1 MKKLLRYMKG
11 YGKECIL
18 APLFKMLEAS
28 FELFVP
34 LVVAVIIDEAI
45 PAADSSLIIKNSLVL
60 VALALIGFSCSLVA
74 QFFSA
79 RAAVGFTARIRHA
92 LMEKIG
98 RLSYTGLDSKGSST
112 LIARLT
118 NDSNQVQNGVNL
130 TLRLLLRSPFVVFGA
145 MVMAFTVDVKAAL
158 VFAVTIPALS
168 VVVFGIM
175 LSTIP
180 LYKKVQ
186 SRLDGVLSKTRE
198 NLTGTRVIRAFC
210 LEGEEAEEFDRRNH
224 SLTAAQKVAGRI
236 SAIMNPLTL
245 IIVNLAVI
253 AVIYIGDLQVSAG
266 ELSRGEVVALYN
278 YMSQIL
284 VELVKMASLIISIT
298 KAVACGNRI
307 SAVLDAEE
315 IEPDRTVGGAKSDAT
330 NSCGGENILEFKG
343 VSFTY
348 SGASEPSLEEIS
360 FAVGRG
366 ETLGIIG
373 GTGSGKTTLIDL
385 IPRFYEA
392 TDGEILVDGRP
403 VGDYAL
409 KDLRAKIGV
418 VPQKA
423 ALFRGSIRDNLTFDA
438 SSATDA
444 DILAAA
450 EIAQA
455 TEIIE
460 GKGGLDF
467 EIEEGGKN
475 LSGGQ
480 KQRLTIARAL
490 VGKPEI
496 LILDD
501 SASALD
507 YATDAHLRTA
517 LRSIPHAPTVIIVS
531 QRAASIRHAD
541 KIIVLDDG
549 HVVGIGNDASLRN
562 SCPVYREI
570 CESQERE

>member
-11 YGKECIL
+11 YGKECVL

-34 LVVAVIIDEAI
+34 LVVAAIIDEAI
-45 PAADSSLIIKNSLVL
+45 PAADSSLIIKNCLIL
-60 VALALIGFSCSLVA
+60 VALALIGFACSLVA

-79 RAAVGFTARIRHA
+79 RAAVGFTSRIRHA

-98 RLSYTGLDSKGSST
+98 RLSYTGLDSTGSST

-168 VVVFGIM
+168 VVVFGVM

-224 SLTAAQKVAGRI
+224 SLTTAQKVAGRI
-236 SAIMNPLTL
+236 SAIMNPVTL

-284 VELVKMASLIISIT
+284 VELVKMANLIISIT

-315 IEPDRTVGGAKSDAT
+315 IEPDRAVTKGATDGCES
-330 NSCGGENILEFKG
+330 ENILEFKG

-348 SGASEPSLEEIS
+348 SGASEPSLEDIS

-392 TDGEILVDGRP
+392 NKGEILVDGAP

-409 KDLRAKIGV
+409 NDLRAKIGI

-423 ALFRGSIRDNLTFDA
+423 ALFRGTIRENLT
-438 SSATDA
+438 
-444 DILAAA
+444 LAPPPPP
-450 EIAQA
+450 
-455 TEIIE
+455 TMT
-460 GKGGLDF
+460 F
-467 EIEEGGKN
+467 
-475 LSGGQ
+475 S
-480 KQRLTIARAL
+480 
-490 VGKPEI
+490 PPP
-496 LILDD
+496 
-501 SASALD
+501 
-507 YATDAHLRTA
+507 
-517 LRSIPHAPTVIIVS
+517 RSRRRP
-531 QRAASIRHAD
+531 R
-541 KIIVLDDG
+541 
-549 HVVGIGNDASLRN
+549 
-562 SCPVYREI
+562 
-570 CESQERE
+570 

>member
-1 MKKLLRYMKG
+1 MKKLLRFMKG

-28 FELFVP
+28 FELLVP
-34 LVVAVIIDEAI
+34 LVVAAIIDDAI
-45 PAADSSLIIKNSLVL
+45 PTGDSSLIIKNSLIL
-60 VALALIGFSCSLVA
+60 VALAVVGFSCTLVA

-98 RLSYTGLDSKGSST
+98 RLSYTGLDSTGSST

-118 NDSNQVQNGVNL
+118 NDSNQIQNGVNL
-130 TLRLLLRSPFVVFGA
+130 SLRLLLRSPFVVFGA

-158 VFAVTIPALS
+158 VFAVTIPALAI
-168 VVVFGIM
+168 VVFGIM
-175 LSTIP
+175 LSTVP
-180 LYKKVQ
+180 LYKTVQ

-224 SLTAAQKVAGRI
+224 SLTAAQKIAGRI

-245 IIVNLAVI
+245 IIINLAVV

-284 VELVKMASLIISIT
+284 VELVKLASLIISIT

-307 SAVLDAEE
+307 SSVLDAEE
-315 IEPDRTVGGAKSDAT
+315 IEPDRAAAEKGTAAGCESANV
-330 NSCGGENILEFKG
+330 LEFKG
-343 VSFTY
+343 VSFIY
-348 SGASEPSLEEIS
+348 KGASEPSLEGIS
-360 FAVGRG
+360 FSVGRG

-373 GTGSGKTTLIDL
+373 GTGSGKTTIAEL
-385 IPRFYEA
+385 IPRFYDA
-392 TDGEILVDGRP
+392 TEGEILVDGLP
-403 VGDYAL
+403 VGAYAL
-409 KDLRAKIGV
+409 DELRAKIGV

-423 ALFRGSIRDNLTFDA
+423 ALFRGTIRENLSFGA
-438 SSATDA
+438 PSATD
-444 DILAAA
+444 DDLLAAA
-450 EIAQA
+450 EAAQA
-455 TEIIE
+455 SEIID

-467 EIEEGGKN
+467 MIEEGGKN

-490 VGKPEI
+490 ARRPEI

-507 YATDAHLRTA
+507 YATDARLRSA
-517 LRSIPHAPTVIIVS
+517 LRSIPYAPTVIMIS

-549 HVVGIGNDASLRN
+549 RVAGIGTDADLRET
-562 SCPVYREI
+562 CPVYREI
-570 CESQERE
+570 CLSQERE